1 MLPIGWGI
9 EGYIELNPDWNENL
23 EAAMAAAAEDEDDV
37 TTAEGGVGPGVAGEP
52 KEVISVPLCPL
63 EFWPPA
69 LALAPP
75 LLPPLPPPLVDSL
88 VTWDGVKAP
97 PPTELP
103 SETPLAE
110 PPPADTPFPPA
121 AALPDDPPELPL
133 SLFWLR
139 SFSSRRH
146 LARRFENQTCFI

>member
-1 MLPIGWGI
+1 M
-9 EGYIELNPDWNENL
+9 NPDWNENL
-23 EAAMAAAAEDEDDV
+23 EAAIAAAAEDEDDV
-37 TTAEGGVGPGVAGEP
+37 TTDGTAEGGVGPGVAGEP

-63 EFWPPA
+63 EFWPPLEA
-69 LALAPP
+69 AAA
-75 LLPPLPPPLVDSL
+75 LLPLLPPPLVDSL

-103 SETPLAE
+103 SDTPLAE
-110 PPPADTPFPPA
+110 PPLAVTPFPAA

-146 LARRFENQTCFI
+146 LARRFENQTCSRN